1 MPGGYEANQ
10 IGSAV
15 PATAGAGALCVS
27 SVMESNPRRP
37 RTAASANLRQI
48 STTRNRPSPSSS
60 RKAGEKKTKR
70 SRGAPASEFCQVL
83 RSQFASP
90 RKTEGSG
97 APKGASN
104 QCPRVFR
111 ARKRAKCRGALAF
124 RRSAAA
130 LATPVATSIG
140 SAPEPRFLG
149 PLGRVFC
156 PPPPITNAVSSSQ
169 TGPSAGRA
177 GPQSRPGTEQEPVQS
192 DKYLTNHKNY
202 QLAEP
207 SAGYRLHPGSIAGH
221 SQPRP

>member
-48 STTRNRPSPSSS
+48 SPTRNRPSPSSS

-70 SRGAPASEFCQVL
+70 SRGALASEFCQVL

-130 LATPVATSIG
+130 LASAVATASG
-140 SAPEPRFLG
+140 SALEPRFLG
-149 PLGRVFC
+149 RGWGGCFARLG
-156 PPPPITNAVSSSQ
+156 
-169 TGPSAGRA
+169 
-177 GPQSRPGTEQEPVQS
+177 PVQS
-192 DKYLTNHKNY
+192 SEL
-202 QLAEP
+202 LADRSFCRP
-207 SAGYRLHPGSIAGH
+207 SGAPKPPGNRTAKS
-221 SQPRP
+221 R